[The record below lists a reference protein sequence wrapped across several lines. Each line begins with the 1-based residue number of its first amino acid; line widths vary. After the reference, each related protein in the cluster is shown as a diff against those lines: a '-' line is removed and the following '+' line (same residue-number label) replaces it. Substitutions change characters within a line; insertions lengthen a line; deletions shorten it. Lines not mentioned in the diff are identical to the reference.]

1 MFQNNDKSLAG
12 SLNNILT
19 ETKKKS
25 SKDELQVILFS
36 DLEGTVWQI
45 SPRYDIVNLQ
55 KMLGKEPNTS

>member
-1 MFQNNDKSLAG
+1 LAG